1 MPKKKLKLLC
11 FHGQGL
17 YLCNFESH
25 ACLWTT
31 EGRITVFLKH
41 GECAVPHLRRA
52 ATLRRTVDPN
62 EYISPK
68 IGNFMIFVVARVI
81 VIKTRTK
88 NLSTP

>member
-1 MPKKKLKLLC
+1 MDNIIFSLRYMYFRPKPKKKLKLLC

-52 ATLRRTVDPN
+52 ATLRRTEAPN
-62 EYISPK
+62 
-68 IGNFMIFVVARVI
+68 G
-81 VIKTRTK
+81 
-88 NLSTP
+88 

>member
-1 MPKKKLKLLC
+1 MVLQAQAQEKTQTLC

-41 GECAVPHLRRA
+41 GECAAPHLRRA
-52 ATLRRTVDPN
+52 ATLRRTVVQMAKGGFFSESADRF
-62 EYISPK
+62 SC
-68 IGNFMIFVVARVI
+68 I
-81 VIKTRTK
+81 V
-88 NLSTP
+88 